1 MVTSS
6 DIENQ
11 KLFLMLDAVSAHTD
25 CLIQIVKERRSFWL
39 LREWHSTQPPSRV
52 KPYFQRLFE
61 APTGLFALPLALS
74 MEAHYRERIRS
85 GKGIIAKRWLPSF
98 NRSQSNRGDVLMH
111 EKDLQIDIPDAV
123 LRLAGWQIKL
133 VSIWLSPAAQP

>member
-1 MVTSS
+1 
-6 DIENQ
+6 ENQ

-61 APTGLFALPLALS
+61 AIDLACLRCRLPC
-74 MEAHYRERIRS
+74 RWRRIIGS
-85 GKGIIAKRWLPSF
+85 EF
-98 NRSQSNRGDVLMH
+98 VLTTPI
-111 EKDLQIDIPDAV
+111 LQ
-123 LRLAGWQIKL
+123 
-133 VSIWLSPAAQP
+133 

>member
-1 MVTSS
+1 
-6 DIENQ
+6 
-11 KLFLMLDAVSAHTD
+11 
-25 CLIQIVKERRSFWL
+25 
-39 LREWHSTQPPSRV
+39 
-52 KPYFQRLFE
+52 YRLFE
-61 APTGLFALPLALS
+61 AIDSGFALPLALS

-85 GKGIIAKRWLPSF
+85 GKGVIAKRWLSSF

-111 EKDLQIDIPDAV
+111 EKDLQIGIPDAV